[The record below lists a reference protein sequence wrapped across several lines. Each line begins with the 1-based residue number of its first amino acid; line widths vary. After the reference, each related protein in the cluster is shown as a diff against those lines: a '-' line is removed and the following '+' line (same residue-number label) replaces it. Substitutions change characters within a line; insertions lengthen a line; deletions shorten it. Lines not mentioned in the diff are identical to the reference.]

1 MIKSQWQCQCCPIK
15 YRWIV
20 GRMAKM
26 WTPLGDTQYTLVC
39 VIRHRNVP
47 VVELKNDLYLS
58 IILIEHVL
66 R

>member
-1 MIKSQWQCQCCPIK
+1 
-15 YRWIV
+15 
-20 GRMAKM
+20 MAKM

-47 VVELKNDLYLS
+47 LVELKNDLYLS